1 MSTRHKNI
9 RGSAKP
15 GETVWVFLCRSCRE
29 PITLVDKRLDAM
41 PTILSLDCSNCHSR
55 DWYGEAEARRALA
68 RSPRS

>member
-1 MSTRHKNI
+1 MSTTHNNI

-29 PITLVDKRLDAM
+29 PITFVDKQLDAM

-55 DWYGEAEARRALA
+55 D
-68 RSPRS
+68 